1 MTFIGEIF
9 VGEVLN
15 KPVLDPSGEEIGR
28 VKDLLVSIGEP
39 FPQVTSLIIKRKKR
53 ELIVPWDSIN
63 IFNRKVISSRIF
75 KEELKEYLTS
85 EIDILIGRD
94 ILDKQIVDI
103 NGVKVVRVN
112 DIRLGEFD
120 EKPCLVAVDI
130 GMRGILRRLG
140 LERRGEG
147 IGMAIG
153 YPLKHNLIGWN
164 YIQPIEPRLTRLTLT
179 IPRKSVATL
188 HPADIAHIIS
198 QVSMKDRAV
207 LFDSL
212 DLDTAAEALPELEPE
227 VQTSIINEM
236 DKEQASDIIE
246 KMAPDDAADILGD
259 LSPEKAKEI
268 LELMEE
274 EEAEDVQ
281 ELLSHDEDT
290 AGGLMTTEYIVYP
303 STLTTGE
310 ARERFRDD
318 ASEIETVYYIY
329 IIDNKEKLTG
339 VISLRELLLSAPEK
353 TLSEIMT
360 KELKTIS
367 PESDQKQVAEIISK
381 YNLVAVP
388 VVDEENNLL
397 GIVTVDDVI
406 DLFIPKRKK
415 PRV

>member
-28 VKDLLVSIGEP
+28 VKDLLVSTGEP

-179 IPRKSVATL
+179 IPRKSVAML

-198 QVSMKDRAV
+198 QVSMKERAA

-212 DLDTAAEALPELEPE
+212 DLDTAAEALPELEPD
-227 VQTSIINEM
+227 VQTSIINQM
-236 DKEQASDIIE
+236 GKEQASDLLE
-246 KMAPDDAADILGD
+246 QMSPDEAADIIGD

-274 EEAEDVQ
+274 EDAENVQ

-290 AGGLMTTEYIVYP
+290 AGGLMTTEYIAYHSGLSVGD
-303 STLTTGE
+303 TI
-310 ARERFRDD
+310 ERFKRD
-318 ASEIETVYYIY
+318 ASDIDTVYYIY
-329 IIDNKEKLTG
+329 ILDEEERLIG
-339 VISLRELLLSAPEK
+339 VISLRDLLLSN
-353 TLSEIMT
+353 TDSLLSEVMT
-360 KELKTIS
+360 RKVKTIT
-367 PESDQKQVAEIISK
+367 PETDQKQVAKIISK
-381 YNLVAVP
+381 YNLVSLP
-388 VVDEENNLL
+388 VVDEHNRLL
-397 GIVTVDDVI
+397 GVVTIDDVI
-406 DLFIPKRKK
+406 NIFMPKRKK